1 MVHDKAGS
9 ESAHTGGSIMISGI
23 ELPEDVLWRFRL
35 DSGTFSERLDVDA
48 IERVLLRR
56 GESVERKASCPRGES
71 GEGTVTLD
79 G

>member
-1 MVHDKAGS
+1 VHDKAGS
-9 ESAHTGGSIMISGI
+9 ESVHTGGSIIISGI

-48 IERVLLRR
+48 IKRVFLCR
-56 GESVERKASCPRGES
+56 GESVERKSSCPRGER
-71 GEGTVTLD
+71 GEGTVSLD